1 MNKDKLKM
9 SIILNLIIVIM
20 VIFASTTMFLGF
32 KYMHFFPDYLDSSKI
47 GMFRFFTVLS
57 NLYMGIVSL
66 IFLIKGYSA
75 YKENTEISLF
85 YYILKLTSTVAVGL
99 TFFIVFAY
107 LGPISKYGILSMLM
121 NSNLFFHL
129 LVPVLSI
136 VTFTVFEKNNK
147 LKFKYTFY
155 ALIPT
160 ILYEIY
166 YLTHAL
172 SHMENGMVSPI
183 YDFYYFL
190 QNGVWTSIIVGP
202 MIILLTYIIAI
213 IIWKLNKS
221 KSVV

>member
-1 MNKDKLKM
+1 MNKDKLKI

-32 KYMHFFPDYLDSSKI
+32 KYMHFFPDYLESSKI

-147 LKFKYTFY
+147 LKFKYTLY

-221 KSVV
+221 KSMV

>member
-1 MNKDKLKM
+1 
-9 SIILNLIIVIM
+9 
-20 VIFASTTMFLGF
+20 
-32 KYMHFFPDYLDSSKI
+32 MHFFPDYLESSKI

-147 LKFKYTFY
+147 LKFKYSFY

-221 KSVV
+221 KSMV

>member
-1 MNKDKLKM
+1 MNKDKLKI

-32 KYMHFFPDYLDSSKI
+32 KYMHFFPDYLESSKI

-85 YYILKLTSTVAVGL
+85 YYILKLTSTVAVSL

-147 LKFKYTFY
+147 LIFKYTLY

-221 KSVV
+221 KSMV